1 MECYWDTGNAG
12 QQSPGIVYGE
22 NQAALTKKVEELTLY
37 SIELEKKVTAQNN
50 LLELMQQQIN
60 ELKKE
65 IRKK

>member
-1 MECYWDTGNAG
+1 M
-12 QQSPGIVYGE
+12 QKI
-22 NQAALTKKVEELTLY
+22 EELTLY